1 MRGNHAAPEG
11 IILFYGRIT
20 WQDALSKVQPEIAMF
35 TVIWIVNGMR
45 NSNPYFLFF
54 FFFKKK
60 ALVRYSP
67 FEIKTITFQG

>member
-1 MRGNHAAPEG
+1 MHGNDAAPEG

-20 WQDALSKVQPEIAMF
+20 WQDALSKVQPEIAVF

-45 NSNPYFLFF
+45 NSNPYFSFLL

-60 ALVRYSP
+60 SHW
-67 FEIKTITFQG
+67 